1 MFVQIR
7 RRGQQIVTD
16 RGRYAVA
23 VKVDAVYLPTQSN
36 PTEKR
41 YAFAYTVIIRNTG
54 AVDVTLLSRH
64 WVITDA
70 EGEVREVRGEGVVGQ
85 QPRIAPG
92 ESFQYTS
99 GTVIETPVGTMHG
112 SYRLQ
117 ASDGVEFDAAIDA
130 FRLADPRTVH

>member
-1 MFVQIR
+1 M
-7 RRGQQIVTD
+7 TD
-16 RGRYAVA
+16 RGRYAVD
-23 VKVDAVYLPTQSN
+23 VRVEAVYLPTQSN

-64 WVITDA
+64 WIITDA
-70 EGEVREVRGEGVVGQ
+70 EGGVREVRGEGVIGQ

-92 ESFQYTS
+92 ESFRYTS

-117 ASDGVEFDAAIDA
+117 ASDGVEFDAAINV

>member
-1 MFVQIR
+1 M
-7 RRGQQIVTD
+7 TD

-41 YAFAYTVIIRNTG
+41 YAFAYTVLIRNTG

-92 ESFQYTS
+92 ETFQYTS

>member
-1 MFVQIR
+1 M
-7 RRGQQIVTD
+7 TD
-16 RGRYAVA
+16 RGRYAVDIR
-23 VKVDAVYLPTQSN
+23 VEAVYLPTQSN

-64 WVITDA
+64 WIITDA
-70 EGEVREVRGEGVVGQ
+70 EGGVREVRGEGVIGQ

-92 ESFQYTS
+92 ESFRYTS

-112 SYRLQ
+112 SYRLR
-117 ASDGVEFDAAIDA
+117 ASDGVEFDAAINA

>member
-1 MFVQIR
+1 M
-7 RRGQQIVTD
+7 TD
-16 RGRYAVA
+16 RGRYAVD
-23 VKVDAVYLPTQSN
+23 VRVEAVYLPTQSN

-41 YAFAYTVIIRNTG
+41 YAFAYTVVIRNTG

-64 WVITDA
+64 WIITDA
-70 EGEVREVRGEGVVGQ
+70 EGGVREVRGEGVIGQ
-85 QPRIAPG
+85 QPRIARG

-117 ASDGVEFDAAIDA
+117 ASDGVEFDAAIDV

>member
-1 MFVQIR
+1 M
-7 RRGQQIVTD
+7 TD
-16 RGRYAVA
+16 RGRYAVD
-23 VKVDAVYLPTQSN
+23 VRVETVYLPTQSN

-41 YAFAYTVIIRNTG
+41 YAFAYTVTIRNTG

-64 WVITDA
+64 WIITDA
-70 EGEVREVRGEGVVGQ
+70 EGGVREVRGEGVIGQ

-92 ESFQYTS
+92 ESFRYTS

-117 ASDGVEFDAAIDA
+117 ASDGVEFDAAINA

>member
-1 MFVQIR
+1 M
-7 RRGQQIVTD
+7 TN
-16 RGRYAVA
+16 RGRYAVDIKA
-23 VKVDAVYLPTQSN
+23 EAVYLPTQSN
-36 PTEKR
+36 PTGRR
-41 YAFAYTVIIRNTG
+41 YAFAYTVTIRNTG

-64 WVITDA
+64 WIITDA
-70 EGEVREVRGEGVVGQ
+70 EGEAREVRGEGVVGQ

-92 ESFQYTS
+92 ESFRYTS

-117 ASDGVEFDAAIDA
+117 ASDGIKFDAAIEA

>member
-1 MFVQIR
+1 M
-7 RRGQQIVTD
+7 TD
-16 RGRYAVA
+16 RGRYAVD
-23 VKVDAVYLPTQSN
+23 VRVEAVYLPTQSN

-64 WVITDA
+64 WIITDA
-70 EGEVREVRGEGVVGQ
+70 EGGVREVRGEGVIGQ

-92 ESFQYTS
+92 ESFRYTS

-112 SYRLQ
+112 SYRLR
-117 ASDGVEFDAAIDA
+117 ASDGVEFDAEINA

>member
-1 MFVQIR
+1 M
-7 RRGQQIVTD
+7 TD
-16 RGRYAVA
+16 RGRYAVDVRVEA
-23 VKVDAVYLPTQSN
+23 IYLPTQSN

-41 YAFAYTVIIRNTG
+41 YAFAYTVTIRNTG

-64 WVITDA
+64 WIITDA
-70 EGEVREVRGEGVVGQ
+70 EGGVREVRGEGVIGQ

-92 ESFQYTS
+92 ESFRYTS

-117 ASDGVEFDAAIDA
+117 ASDGVEFDAAVNA

>member
-1 MFVQIR
+1 M
-7 RRGQQIVTD
+7 TD
-16 RGRYAVA
+16 RGRYAVD
-23 VKVDAVYLPTQSN
+23 VKVEAVYLPTQSN
-36 PTEKR
+36 PMEKR

-70 EGEVREVRGEGVVGQ
+70 EGGVREVRGEGVVGQ

-92 ESFQYTS
+92 ESFRYTS

-112 SYRLQ
+112 SYHLQ
-117 ASDGVEFDAAIDA
+117 ASDGVEFDAAIDV